1 MSVVWDSLCSVSF
14 VGVLH
19 GCPEFPFGVPS
30 GTIFGGF
37 FVALTFVEAEFDT
50 TASLA
55 AWCPPFKVELA
66 L

>member
-1 MSVVWDSLCSVSF
+1 MSVVWDSLCAVSF

-19 GCPEFPFGVPS
+19 GCPEFPFRVPS

-37 FVALTFVEAEFDT
+37 FVALIFVEAEFDT
-50 TASLA
+50 GSLA
-55 AWCPPFKVELA
+55 AWCPPFKVEPA